1 MVDFSKEAEQHSN
14 GQQTM
19 GQAAGA
25 AAAAEAGAQQAAAA
39 AQQAAQRAAGQQLP
53 APTPPPAEQAANPP
67 SIWDNLPESEKYV
80 KFTPANNFR
89 QRLQFIDTEPHQKLS
104 SFQNAAGNKMNYEFE
119 VVDRLTPEPTIKT
132 WSVSSVKLMNQLS
145 AYLPLEDK
153 TFDVQRVGDGLQIEY
168 ILTPVVAQ

>member
-1 MVDFSKEAEQHSN
+1 MVEQDNSN

-39 AQQAAQRAAGQQLP
+39 AAVQQAAQQAAGQ
-53 APTPPPAEQAANPP
+53 AAGQAANPP

-132 WSVSSVKLMNQLS
+132 WSISSVKLMNQLS